1 MKAILTKNFTKSTY
15 SVIFLSYNLSWLSV
29 ILLSID
35 ILYVGIYNTNNSYLK
50 LLLQEEVSFMRVNN
64 RYVSFYYE
72 NDNDMGTIEIDP
84 KKTALLIVDMQHVF
98 ITRPTLENPT
108 PEELAEAER
117 WEPFFSKIDS
127 VVVPNNQRLLQAF
140 RERNMNVCFAKIQCQ
155 KKDGSDRSLDQK
167 ATGYNELLLPPGTPS
182 AEIVPELKPMDDE
195 IVVTKTT
202 DSVLAGTS
210 LRLWLNNM
218 GIDTVVVTGVLTDQ
232 CVSGTVRSLADE
244 SFKVWLIEDACM
256 ASTQKIQD
264 NELEILNNIYCHV
277 INTDELIEALS

>member
-1 MKAILTKNFTKSTY
+1 MKAILTKNFTKLTY

-72 NDNDMGTIEIDP
+72 NDNDMGAIEIDP
-84 KKTALLIVDMQHVF
+84 KKTALLVVDMQHVF
-98 ITRPTLENPT
+98 ITRPALENPT

-182 AEIVPELKPMDDE
+182 AEIVPELKPMEDE

-256 ASTQKIQD
+256 ASTQRIQD